1 MTDQDDSEF
10 LARLLETFRIEAEE
24 HFEVL
29 SNGLLE
35 LERDPDGQ
43 HLPLVETLFREAH
56 SLKGAARAVELGDI
70 ESVCQ
75 AMESVFAAWK
85 RGEIGAS
92 AELFDALNEAVDA
105 LRESSAHGR
114 DSAST
119 AETTGGLI
127 ARLAKLAEA
136 GRPVVE
142 AASTAPPGV
151 AGREIIP
158 PQAPVTLPAAGG
170 SPATTG
176 AVLDPP
182 RPAAPAAVRAAPRAG
197 GGAAEGQAT
206 RPAVS
211 EVSHQGD
218 TIRVSL
224 SRLTELMLRMEELI
238 TVKLVL
244 RQRATELNELLVE
257 FDVWKK
263 KWQAVRGSVVEE
275 RRGQRAE
282 VWLGEPPP
290 VDEAAE
296 ARRRGGDKVIEYLD
310 WNKAFVTDIAAR
322 IARLTAGSENDQRT
336 LGPLVED
343 LLGDVKTL
351 VMLPFSSLSQA
362 FPKMVRDL
370 ARAEGKA
377 VDLTVTG
384 GDIEIDRHVL
394 ETIKDPIVHIL
405 RNCVGHGVETP
416 DVRAKRGKPVR
427 GQVTIVVTRVE
438 GNKLS
443 IVVADDGGGIDISGV
458 RQIAGKVGARSQDH
472 IDSLDDE
479 QAVTLVFESGVSTN
493 PIVTDV
499 SGRGIGLAIVQE
511 KVEQLGGVTNVRS
524 EPGEGT
530 LFELVVPATLA
541 SSRGVLVRVADRLFV
556 LPTLHV
562 DRVTRV
568 DPIDIATVENSDT
581 VTMDGQAVAFAFLH
595 DVLDLPRRPRSDD
608 VAMLPVVVLMSGNER
623 VAFAVDWVLG
633 DQEVLVKSLGPQLE
647 NLRYVTG
654 ATVLESDKIALILHP
669 PEVIRAAAHGTVQ
682 ITPVAAL
689 FEEAAA
695 RRKKRILVAEDSITS
710 RTLLKNIL
718 ETTGYEV
725 RTVVDG
731 LEALTALMEE
741 EFDLLISDVEMPRMN
756 GFDLTARIRAEDKH
770 ADLPVMLVTSLESRE
785 DREKGVDVGANAYIT
800 KGSFDQTTLLETARR
815 LV

>member
-1 MTDQDDSEF
+1 
-10 LARLLETFRIEAEE
+10 
-24 HFEVL
+24 
-29 SNGLLE
+29 
-35 LERDPDGQ
+35 
-43 HLPLVETLFREAH
+43 
-56 SLKGAARAVELGDI
+56 
-70 ESVCQ
+70 
-75 AMESVFAAWK
+75 
-85 RGEIGAS
+85 
-92 AELFDALNEAVDA
+92 
-105 LRESSAHGR
+105 
-114 DSAST
+114 
-119 AETTGGLI
+119 
-127 ARLAKLAEA
+127 
-136 GRPVVE
+136 
-142 AASTAPPGV
+142 
-151 AGREIIP
+151 
-158 PQAPVTLPAAGG
+158 
-170 SPATTG
+170 
-176 AVLDPP
+176 
-182 RPAAPAAVRAAPRAG
+182 
-197 GGAAEGQAT
+197 
-206 RPAVS
+206 
-211 EVSHQGD
+211 
-218 TIRVSL
+218 
-224 SRLTELMLRMEELI
+224 
-238 TVKLVL
+238 
-244 RQRATELNELLVE
+244 
-257 FDVWKK
+257 
-263 KWQAVRGSVVEE
+263 
-275 RRGQRAE
+275 
-282 VWLGEPPP
+282 
-290 VDEAAE
+290 
-296 ARRRGGDKVIEYLD
+296 
-310 WNKAFVTDIAAR
+310 
-322 IARLTAGSENDQRT
+322 
-336 LGPLVED
+336 
-343 LLGDVKTL
+343 
-351 VMLPFSSLSQA
+351 
-362 FPKMVRDL
+362 MVRDL

-405 RNCVGHGVETP
+405 RNCVGHGIETP

-427 GQVTIVVTRVE
+427 GQVTISVTRVE

-443 IVVADDGGGIDISGV
+443 IVVADDGGGVDISGV
-458 RQIAGKVGARSQDH
+458 RQIASKVGARSQDH

-479 QAVTLVFESGVSTN
+479 QAMTLVFESGVSTN

-511 KVEQLGGVTNVRS
+511 KVEQLGGAANVRS
-524 EPGEGT
+524 EPGVGT
-530 LFELVVPATLA
+530 SFELLVPATLA
-541 SSRGVLVRVADRLFV
+541 SSRGVVVRVADRLFV

-562 DRVTRV
+562 DRVTRI
-568 DPIDIATVENSDT
+568 DPRDIATVENSDT

-595 DVLDLPRRPRSDD
+595 DVLDLPRKPRSDD
-608 VAMLPVVVLMSGNER
+608 VAMLPVVVLVSGNER
-623 VAFAVDWVLG
+623 LAFAVDWVLG

-647 NLRYVTG
+647 NVRYVTG

-682 ITPVAAL
+682 TTPVAAL

-741 EFDLLISDVEMPRMN
+741 DFDLLISDVEMPRMN